1 MTNMEIAKTILQ
13 QMGGTG
19 RLSAMI
25 GAKYFTASENGVSF
39 KIGGGAKKGINGIRV
54 NLNSMDTYD
63 VSFLK
68 LRKCEQKVVAEVKGV
83 YCDELKSVVENN
95 IGMYLSL

>member
-1 MTNMEIAKTILQ
+1 MDVAKTILQ
-13 QMGGTG
+13 QMGGVG

-25 GAKYFTASENGVSF
+25 GAKYFTASGNGVSF

-63 VSFLK
+63 VSFIK
-68 LRKCEQKVVAEVKGV
+68 MRKYEQKVVAEVNGV
-83 YCDELKSVVENN
+83 YCDQLKSVVENN